1 MYYHKVQKG
10 SYGDSSGRGIGDF
23 PATRDMQV
31 KLPEFEIVGPVIAD
45 DVGIT
50 SMRAGSGSKTNTS
63 TTITVDCEVP
73 HKLVVDSQFRI
84 SGVNTYPLIYNG
96 NFQVTGVSSDRIF
109 TYRTSSPPLDGL
121 PTLDGDEKVVAD
133 TDTVS
138 GASPYIFN
146 CSLRSVFGMCGM
158 HADGSKST
166 GFKSMVVA
174 QYTGVGLQK
183 DNNAFL
189 LYNESTNRYDTNATV
204 AESEKPLYLNTNA
217 IYRPSYENYHVKCS
231 NKSVIQI
238 VSVFAI
244 GYAQHFLAE
253 SGGDQSITNSNSNF
267 GAKGILLQKVSK
279 TKSFTRDNKGY
290 ITHVI
295 PPERQAKDNKSVEW
309 VALNVGLD
317 DISCWCWN
325 NC

>member
-1 MYYHKVQKG
+1 MYLLIE
-10 SYGDSSGRGIGDF
+10 SLLI
-23 PATRDMQV
+23 
-31 KLPEFEIVGPVIAD
+31 EPV
-45 DVGIT
+45 
-50 SMRAGSGSKTNTS
+50 
-63 TTITVDCEVP
+63 
-73 HKLVVDSQFRI
+73 
-84 SGVNTYPLIYNG
+84 
-96 NFQVTGVSSDRIF
+96 
-109 TYRTSSPPLDGL
+109 SPPLDGL

-158 HADGSKST
+158 HADGSKT
-166 GFKSMVVA
+166 IWVFKSMVVA

-267 GAKGILLQKVSK
+267 GAKALAAKGFQDEA
-279 TKSFTRDNKGY
+279 FTRDNKGY

-295 PPERQAKDNKSVEW
+295 PPERQVQGQQ
-309 VALNVGLD
+309 V
-317 DISCWCWN
+317 C
-325 NC
+325 

>member
-1 MYYHKVQKG
+1 
-10 SYGDSSGRGIGDF
+10 
-23 PATRDMQV
+23 
-31 KLPEFEIVGPVIAD
+31 
-45 DVGIT
+45 
-50 SMRAGSGSKTNTS
+50 
-63 TTITVDCEVP
+63 
-73 HKLVVDSQFRI
+73 
-84 SGVNTYPLIYNG
+84 
-96 NFQVTGVSSDRIF
+96 
-109 TYRTSSPPLDGL
+109 
-121 PTLDGDEKVVAD
+121 
-133 TDTVS
+133 
-138 GASPYIFN
+138 
-146 CSLRSVFGMCGM
+146 
-158 HADGSKST
+158 
-166 GFKSMVVA
+166 MVVA

-217 IYRPSYENYHVKCS
+217 VYRPSYENYHVKCS

-267 GAKGILLQKVSK
+267 GAKDLLLQKVSK
-279 TKSFTRDNKGY
+279 TKISQETTKVISLTSFHPKDKS
-290 ITHVI
+290 
-295 PPERQAKDNKSVEW
+295 KDNKSVEW

>member
-1 MYYHKVQKG
+1 MVIVLVVESVISLQPG
-10 SYGDSSGRGIGDF
+10 TCN
-23 PATRDMQV
+23 P

-109 TYRTSSPPLDGL
+109 TYRTKSSPPLDGL

-158 HADGSKST
+158 HADGSK
-166 GFKSMVVA
+166 V
-174 QYTGVGLQK
+174 QGL
-183 DNNAFL
+183 
-189 LYNESTNRYDTNATV
+189 
-204 AESEKPLYLNTNA
+204 
-217 IYRPSYENYHVKCS
+217 
-231 NKSVIQI
+231 
-238 VSVFAI
+238 
-244 GYAQHFLAE
+244 
-253 SGGDQSITNSNSNF
+253 
-267 GAKGILLQKVSK
+267 
-279 TKSFTRDNKGY
+279 
-290 ITHVI
+290 
-295 PPERQAKDNKSVEW
+295 
-309 VALNVGLD
+309 
-317 DISCWCWN
+317 
-325 NC
+325 